1 MPKTS
6 RTPAFRLGLVI
17 VVSFILSACGSH
29 YGSARIVSFP
39 PGAEV
44 FNTDDGTVIGNTP
57 VTMRWKDGSSN
68 RQKIAVRVRTPGYYE
83 KTSSF
88 WLSMRHKS
96 EKSAL
101 EDPQLVE
108 ITLQKIGE

>member
-1 MPKTS
+1 MYKS
-6 RTPAFRLGLVI
+6 IRKSSFRLTTA
-17 VVSFILSACGSH
+17 VVLSLLLSACGSH
-29 YGSARIVSFP
+29 YGAAKIVSFP

-44 FNTDDGTVIGNTP
+44 FNTDGTLIGNTP
-57 VTMRWKDGSSN
+57 VTMRWKDGSGN

-88 WLSMRHKS
+88 WLSMRHNS
-96 EKSAL
+96 ENKAL
-101 EDPQLVE
+101 DNPQLVE

>member
-1 MPKTS
+1 MIKS
-6 RTPAFRLGLVI
+6 IQKSWLRLTTAAI
-17 VVSFILSACGSH
+17 VCFMLSACGAH
-29 YGSARIVSFP
+29 YGAARIVSFP

-44 FNTDDGTVIGNTP
+44 FNTDGTLIGNTP
-57 VTMRWKDGSSN
+57 VTMRWKEGSAN

-88 WLSMRHKS
+88 WLSMRHNS
-96 EKSAL
+96 ENKAL
-101 EDPQLVE
+101 DNPQLVE